1 MCPSKVLKG
10 SILSPIHGLT
20 RKEKDLEG
28 NRIVG
33 MTRRVWIPD
42 DVGMPEEVVRPAEA
56 EYRWW
61 EDIWWTKWCI
71 DEGTVVSE
79 LQLSADYVMIWLLL
93 RCRDVCFPREGRE
106 NMPLRKMTRH

>member
-10 SILSPIHGLT
+10 SIL
-20 RKEKDLEG
+20 R
-28 NRIVG
+28 

-42 DVGMPEEVVRPAEA
+42 DVGMPKEVVRPAEA